1 MRKVIKEARSVEEAL
16 DLACQELGVER
27 DAIDFEIVTLPKRGF
42 LGLRNTPAKVRV
54 FIEEPEAPAPRKRE
68 ERPEKKENTGKQQR
82 QEPRRE
88 PKKQELRV
96 EKSAPKAEVKPE
108 QAAEPKPE
116 SKPEPAEPQP
126 PLEFVAADT
135 VEGKARTAADY
146 VKSVLAE
153 MGVAAEISV
162 AFTDNGIVMRLS
174 GEGLGVII
182 GRRGETLDA
191 LQYLS
196 GLVANRQEGD
206 YMRVT
211 IDSGNYREKR
221 ERTLQ
226 QLARKLSASA
236 VRYGRPSTLEP
247 MNPYERRIIHS
258 TVSGIEGVTSSSIGE
273 EPNRRV
279 VISPTNPRPQQRGG
293 KGRGPRPGGAGGSRP
308 PRRDG
313 RPGEGRPR
321 DDRPRDDRPRDDR
334 PRDDRRG
341 GDRPPRRDGFRSD
354 RGPRRDGA
362 PRESVK
368 PTPTDVD
375 REYMKELEREPEHY
389 VKPDSSEQAAQPRSE
404 PARPAARV
412 EEDLP
417 LYGKIDL

>member
-1 MRKVIKEARSVEEAL
+1 MREVIKEARTVEEAL
-16 DLACQELGVER
+16 DLACQELGAER
-27 DAIDFEIVTLPKRGF
+27 DSIDFEIITLPKRGF

-54 FIEEPEAPAPRKRE
+54 FIEEPEAPAPKKRE
-68 ERPEKKENTGKQQR
+68 EKADRPVKKENTGRRQKQ
-82 QEPRRE
+82 ELRRE
-88 PKKQELRV
+88 PKKQEPRP
-96 EKSAPKAEVKPE
+96 EKPAPKAEEKPE
-108 QAAEPKPE
+108 AKQGFKPE
-116 SKPEPAEPQP
+116 KNSEPAVPQP
-126 PLEFVAADT
+126 PLDFVPADT

-146 VKSVLAE
+146 VKSVLGE
-153 MGVAAEISV
+153 MGVAAEISI
-162 AFTDNGIVMRLS
+162 AYTDNGIVMRLS

-226 QLARKLSASA
+226 QLARKLSNSA
-236 VRYGRPSTLEP
+236 IRYGRPSTLEP

-293 KGRGPRPGGAGGSRP
+293 KGRGSRPGGGSRP
-308 PRRDG
+308 PRKDG
-313 RPGEGRPR
+313 KPGEGRPR
-321 DDRPRDDRPRDDR
+321 DER

-341 GDRPPRRDGFRSD
+341 GDRTSRRDGFRSD

-362 PRESVK
+362 PRETVK
-368 PTPTDVD
+368 PTSTDVD
-375 REYMKELEREPEHY
+375 REYAREIERETEHY
-389 VKPDSSEQAAQPRSE
+389 MKPDPSEQLAQPRTE
-404 PARPAARV
+404 IARPQARI
-412 EEDLP
+412 EGDDLP
-417 LYGKIDL
+417 LYSKIDL

>member
-1 MRKVIKEARSVEEAL
+1 
-16 DLACQELGVER
+16 
-27 DAIDFEIVTLPKRGF
+27 
-42 LGLRNTPAKVRV
+42 
-54 FIEEPEAPAPRKRE
+54 
-68 ERPEKKENTGKQQR
+68 
-82 QEPRRE
+82 
-88 PKKQELRV
+88 
-96 EKSAPKAEVKPE
+96 
-108 QAAEPKPE
+108 
-116 SKPEPAEPQP
+116 
-126 PLEFVAADT
+126 
-135 VEGKARTAADY
+135 
-146 VKSVLAE
+146 
-153 MGVAAEISV
+153 
-162 AFTDNGIVMRLS
+162 
-174 GEGLGVII
+174 
-182 GRRGETLDA
+182 
-191 LQYLS
+191 
-196 GLVANRQEGD
+196 
-206 YMRVT
+206 MRVT

-293 KGRGPRPGGAGGSRP
+293 KGRGPRPGGAGGSRL

>member
-1 MRKVIKEARSVEEAL
+1 MREVIKEARSVEEAL

-54 FIEEPEAPAPRKRE
+54 FIEEPEAPAPRRRE

-88 PKKQELRV
+88 PKKQEPRV
-96 EKSAPKAEVKPE
+96 EKPAPKAEAKPE

-293 KGRGPRPGGAGGSRP
+293 KA
-308 PRRDG
+308 
-313 RPGEGRPR
+313 
-321 DDRPRDDRPRDDR
+321 
-334 PRDDRRG
+334 
-341 GDRPPRRDGFRSD
+341 
-354 RGPRRDGA
+354 
-362 PRESVK
+362 
-368 PTPTDVD
+368 
-375 REYMKELEREPEHY
+375 
-389 VKPDSSEQAAQPRSE
+389 
-404 PARPAARV
+404 AARV
-412 EEDLP
+412 RAAPAEADRPAGTDGPARDVRVTTGPATTGRGTTARATTAAEGTGP
-417 LYGKIDL
+417 PAGTGSAATAARAGTARPVRASSRPRPMWTAST

>member
-1 MRKVIKEARSVEEAL
+1 MREVIKEARSVEEAL

-54 FIEEPEAPAPRKRE
+54 FIEEPEAPAPRRRE

-88 PKKQELRV
+88 PKKQEPRV
-96 EKSAPKAEVKPE
+96 EKPAPKAE
-108 QAAEPKPE
+108 A
-116 SKPEPAEPQP
+116 KPEPRP
-126 PLEFVAADT
+126 PSRNRKASPSPPSRSRRWSLWPRT
-135 VEGKARTAADY
+135 PVEGKARTAADY

-293 KGRGPRPGGAGGSRP
+293 KGRGPRPAAPGGSRP
-308 PRRDG
+308 PRRG
-313 RPGEGRPR
+313 RTA
-321 DDRPRDDRPRDDR
+321 
-334 PRDDRRG
+334 RRG
-341 GDRPPRRDGFRSD
+341 TS
-354 RGPRRDGA
+354 A
-362 PRESVK
+362 
-368 PTPTDVD
+368 
-375 REYMKELEREPEHY
+375 
-389 VKPDSSEQAAQPRSE
+389 
-404 PARPAARV
+404 
-412 EEDLP
+412 
-417 LYGKIDL
+417 